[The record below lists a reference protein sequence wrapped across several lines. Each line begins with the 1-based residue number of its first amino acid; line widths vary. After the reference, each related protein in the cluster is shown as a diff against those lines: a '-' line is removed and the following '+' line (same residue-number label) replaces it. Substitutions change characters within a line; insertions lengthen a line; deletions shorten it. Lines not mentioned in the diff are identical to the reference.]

1 MAKEEKHMAKKN
13 VRELK
18 VCAQSGYRYRDVP
31 QIQLKGKWLRE
42 FEFTEET
49 PIMVTCEDG
58 RLVITPR
65 QEEAMEE
72 PAPLMVAEKKTRF
85 GNHR

>member
-1 MAKEEKHMAKKN
+1 MAKKN

-42 FEFTEET
+42 FGFTEET
-49 PIMVTCEDG
+49 PIMVTCENG
-58 RLVITPR
+58 RIVITPR
-65 QEEAMEE
+65 KEEAMEGS
-72 PAPLMVAEKKTRF
+72 ASLMVAEKKTRY
-85 GNHR
+85 GRN